1 MLLLLKW
8 SPVLG
13 HQLDL
18 IVVGILDQ
26 VACVMTM
33 RNANGKVNTV
43 HLKEGGRRPLNV
55 MNVMKMSV
63 RRVTVFGQPS
73 LGLDCN
79 EYGGVHKESK

>member
-43 HLKEGGRRPLNV
+43 HLKEAGRMQFHV
-55 MNVMKMSV
+55 MVVLKMSV
-63 RRVTVFGQPS
+63 RRITVNGMGTGAALLRS
-73 LGLDCN
+73 
-79 EYGGVHKESK
+79 

>member
-26 VACVMTM
+26 EACVMGT

-55 MNVMKMSV
+55 MNVMKKMSAQSP
-63 RRVTVFGQPS
+63 VFGK
-73 LGLDCN
+73 LGGAALLRS
-79 EYGGVHKESK
+79 GGVHKESK